1 MKIYS
6 SLQRFYLSKFYLFV
20 PAAIIIL
27 ACIGSI
33 AAYYLTQDGME
44 ITNFMLL
51 LLSVVGAM
59 AYLTAVLGQLPRK
72 TTFVFFF
79 FGLLLEIGLL
89 VISIA
94 F

>member
-6 SLQRFYLSKFYLFV
+6 TLQRFYLSKYYLFV
-20 PAAIIIL
+20 PASIIIL
-27 ACIGSI
+27 ACIGSMV
-33 AAYYLTQDGME
+33 AYYLTQDGME
-44 ITNFMLL
+44 LTNFILL
-51 LLSVVGAM
+51 FLSVVGAM

-72 TTFVFFF
+72 KTFAFFF